1 MALQF
6 AIEDWVQRLT
16 GIPKD
21 DFTVSG
27 VHEFLLKNAVDV
39 ASLDPYLYYSK
50 AHYTRNLIYKCDLF
64 EVMAICWDSGQF
76 SAIHNHRGQNCWMAT
91 PIGRL
96 RVQNYRLEGRDEAHS
111 QCHLV
116 PTDFYDMDANRPGV
130 VDPKE
135 PVHSVTNLPE
145 FGARAVS
152 VHIYSYP
159 YAECEIYSL
168 EKGTYMDVPLH
179 YTSEYGRLSPDE
191 KLV

>member
-21 DFTVSG
+21 DFTIPA
-27 VHEFLLKNAVDV
+27 VHEYLLTHAIDV
-39 ASLDPYLYYSK
+39 PSLDPYLYYSK

-64 EVMAICWDSGQF
+64 EVMAICWGSGQS
-76 SAIHNHRGQNCWMAT
+76 SAIHNHRGQSCWMAT

-96 RVQNYRLEGRDEAHS
+96 RVQNYRLEGRDEGHS
-111 QCHLV
+111 TCHLA
-116 PTDFYDMDANRPGV
+116 PTDYYDMDASRPGV
-130 VDPKE
+130 VDPRD
-135 PVHSVTNLPE
+135 PVHSVANLPE

-152 VHIYSYP
+152 IHIYSYP
-159 YAECEIYSL
+159 YSECEVYSL

-191 KLV
+191 KLI